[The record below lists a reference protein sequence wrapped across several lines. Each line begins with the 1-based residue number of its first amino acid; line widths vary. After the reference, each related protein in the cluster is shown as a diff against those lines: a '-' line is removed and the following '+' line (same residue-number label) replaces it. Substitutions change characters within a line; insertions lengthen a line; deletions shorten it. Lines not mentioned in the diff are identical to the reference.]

1 MNQYEITIITKESF
15 DTAQGKNLKGEP
27 AKKEIENLGGKVLNI
42 TEPDQRQFAYQVKKE
57 GSGYY
62 TTIVCEV
69 APEKVLELNKR
80 LGLNADVLRHL
91 IITYKAATTVAP
103 KPRGEEIA
111 KPVKTEI
118 TAPSPE
124 EIVVAKPAETEII
137 LTQEAKLAKEIVPTP
152 AASEKEKKA
161 KPVQKAAEKEEEPKP
176 KVIEKPAK
184 RSREAE
190 EVIQKDLSAEDR
202 LKALDKKLDE
212 LLKE

>member
-1 MNQYEITIITKESF
+1 MNQYEITIITKE
-15 DTAQGKNLKGEP
+15 NLKGEP
-27 AKKEIENLGGKVLNI
+27 AKKEIAFLGGKVLNI

-91 IITYKAATTVAP
+91 IITYKAAATVAP
-103 KPRGEEIA
+103 KPAEKEF
-111 KPVKTEI
+111 VKAVGTEI

-137 LTQEAKLAKEIVPTP
+137 PTEEAKP
-152 AASEKEKKA
+152 AEE
-161 KPVQKAAEKEEEPKP
+161 VVEEKEEVKEKQAPAVQEKEEKP
-176 KVIEKPAK
+176 KSQKKVVIKEKPTETVEK
-184 RSREAE
+184 PVIRSREAQE
-190 EVIQKDLSAEDR
+190 AIQKELSAEDR

>member
-1 MNQYEITIITKESF
+1 MNQYEITIITKEPF
-15 DTAQGKNLKGEP
+15 DSAQGKNLKGEP
-27 AKKEIENLGGKVLNI
+27 AKKEIAALGGKVLNI

-57 GSGYY
+57 SSGYY

-91 IITYKAATTVAP
+91 IITYKAAATVAP
-103 KPRGEEIA
+103 KPRGEEMA

-118 TAPSPE
+118 TAPPPE

-137 LTQEAKLAKEIVPTP
+137 STQEAKFAKEVVPAP
-152 AASEKEKKA
+152 AVSEKEKKP
-161 KPVQKAAEKEEEPKP
+161 KPVKKAIKKEEEPK
-176 KVIEKPAK
+176 KVVEEPMIK
-184 RSREAE
+184 SREAQE
-190 EVIQKDLSAEDR
+190 AIQKELSAEDR